1 MLEKTNRSR
10 AIKQIYTIP
19 LDVVFLQRRGT
30 RTKKATPVFTP
41 FGGGHNS
48 LWYAKKNTL
57 PVSHYTPAKGSNFF
71 DFFFLKFES
80 ANFEYFL
87 LVGVKLSKKT
97 LVKSEHVL
105 QET

>member
-1 MLEKTNRSR
+1 MSFFCKGVVRVLKRLHLFSHLLVVG
-10 AIKQIYTIP
+10 TIP
-19 LDVVFLQRRGT
+19 SGT
-30 RTKKATPVFTP
+30 Q
-41 FGGGHNS
+41 
-48 LWYAKKNTL
+48 KKNTL

-71 DFFFLKFES
+71 YFFFFKFES